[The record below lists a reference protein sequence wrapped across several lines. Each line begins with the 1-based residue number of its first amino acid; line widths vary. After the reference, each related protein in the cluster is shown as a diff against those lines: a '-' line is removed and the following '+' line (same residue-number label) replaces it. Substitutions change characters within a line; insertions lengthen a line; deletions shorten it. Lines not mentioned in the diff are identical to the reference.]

1 MRRYCSTP
9 PEPAAP
15 ERRAVGRSSLGLGI
29 SRREFLHAIPGSL
42 LVVGCSRRRY
52 DPSRFH
58 VADRSTVGLFEAP
71 SYDVDFS
78 DVIGRGLREL
88 GVDVR
93 GKRVF
98 LKPNMVEYEP
108 GTAINTNP
116 LVIIGA
122 AVAFRAAGAGGG
134 RGRGGPRTPA
144 RHGVPGHPD
153 RTLRSPSRASHPLHR
168 PEPGRRPLR
177 AARESV
183 HGPRAD
189 CACRP
194 RCCARTSSCRCQ
206 N

>member
-1 MRRYCSTP
+1 MRPFFSTS
-9 PEPAAP
+9 PEPAGP
-15 ERRAVGRSSLGLGI
+15 ETRPVSSPSTRLGL
-29 SRREFLHAIPGSL
+29 SRREFLGAIPVSL
-42 LVVGCSRRRY
+42 LAVGCSRRRY

-122 AVAFRAAGAGGG
+122 AVAFRTAGAAEVVVGEG
-134 RGRGGPRTPA
+134 
-144 RHGVPGHPD
+144 PGH
-153 RTLRSPSRASHPLHR
+153 R
-168 PEPGRRPLR
+168 
-177 AARESV
+177 
-183 HGPRAD
+183 
-189 CACRP
+189 
-194 RCCARTSSCRCQ
+194 
-206 N
+206 